1 MTSPMS
7 IKGIIAEL
15 AAVLGPKIVRN
26 SAVDLLGWSKDDV
39 SVPTIAKTEWVPEH
53 QETRWNR
60 YRFIVWKN

>member
-26 SAVDLLGWSKDDV
+26 SAVDLLG
-39 SVPTIAKTEWVPEH
+39 
-53 QETRWNR
+53 
-60 YRFIVWKN
+60 